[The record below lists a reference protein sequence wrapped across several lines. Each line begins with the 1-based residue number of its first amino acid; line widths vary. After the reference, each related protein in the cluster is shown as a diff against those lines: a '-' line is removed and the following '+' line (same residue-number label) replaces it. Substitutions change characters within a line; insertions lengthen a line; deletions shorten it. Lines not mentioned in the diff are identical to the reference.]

1 MDNNEP
7 KKRSITGNVVPN
19 YLTEREDDFTMNI
32 SYMAKRS
39 IEDLCKFAALNK
51 SKFSAS
57 ELLTAYNEIKEQAKQ
72 ELYNSSTVEFG
83 FFNNA
88 LGVDGALI
96 GPSPKFDPAKNS
108 VVIRATTLAEIRKE
122 LNEISVIVNKI
133 EEGMPTI
140 STVTDVVTG
149 IVNKTLTPSGNL
161 NGTGKRLRI
170 VGDEGK
176 PVGFFFVNADNES
189 ETPVPM
195 TSVSRNEPA
204 NFSFTIPN
212 LSAGS
217 YYLDIATQYGGN
229 SKRLVKE
236 VRRNRFPYLLTVTND
251 DDDDRPVIE

>member
-39 IEDLCKFAALNK
+39 IEDLCKLAATNK

-149 IVNKTLTPSGNL
+149 AVNSTLTPSGNL
-161 NGTGKRLRI
+161 NGTGKRMKI
-170 VGDEGK
+170 VGAEGNT
-176 PVGFFFVNADNES
+176 VGFFFINANNQK

-212 LSAGS
+212 LPAGS
-217 YYLDIATQYGGN
+217 YYLEIATQFSGSN
-229 SKRLVKE
+229 VRMLKE
-236 VRRNRFPYLLTVTND
+236 VRRNRFPYLLTVGNIG
-251 DDDDRPVIE
+251 DDDRPVIE